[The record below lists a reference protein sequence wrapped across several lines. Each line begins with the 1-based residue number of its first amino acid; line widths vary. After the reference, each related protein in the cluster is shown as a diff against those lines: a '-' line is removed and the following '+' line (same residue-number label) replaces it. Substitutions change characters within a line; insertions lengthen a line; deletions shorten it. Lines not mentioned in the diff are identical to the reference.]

1 MVNAITLRKRK
12 RVSFMSTEFIDNSD
26 EFLAALERATKN
38 GLKAIGMTAE
48 GHAKRRLTETV
59 YTRTKDP
66 KGYKLTGRLRNS
78 ITYALAGERAAISSY
93 TDSENKTYTYDGA
106 ADNDG
111 EGVYIGTNVVYA
123 AGIETGSR
131 RKAGAVHFLQSAAAD
146 HGQEYKDLMEN
157 SLKNA

>member
-1 MVNAITLRKRK
+1 
-12 RVSFMSTEFIDNSD
+12 MSYTYKDNTD
-26 EFLAALERATKN
+26 EVFAALERATKN

-48 GHAKRRLTETV
+48 GHAKKKLTETV
-59 YTRTKDP
+59 YTRTTDP

-93 TDSENKTYTYDGA
+93 TDSENKTYTYEGT

-123 AGIETGSR
+123 AGIETGTR
-131 RKAGAVHFLQSAAAD
+131 RKAGGVHFLQKAVSE
-146 HGQEYKDLMEN
+146 HGEEYKQIMKDSLEN
-157 SLKNA
+157 A

>member
-1 MVNAITLRKRK
+1 
-12 RVSFMSTEFIDNSD
+12 MSVQFTDNSD

-93 TDSENKTYTYDGA
+93 TDTENKTYTYEGT

-111 EGVYIGTNVVYA
+111 DGVYIGTNVVYA

-131 RKAGAVHFLQSAAAD
+131 RKAGAVHFLQSATAD
-146 HGQEYKDLMEN
+146 HGQEYKDLMED

>member
-1 MVNAITLRKRK
+1 MGTTFV
-12 RVSFMSTEFIDNSD
+12 DNS
-26 EFLAALERATKN
+26 EEILAALERATKN
-38 GLKAIGMTAE
+38 GLKAIGITAE
-48 GHAKRRLTETV
+48 VYAKRRLTDTV
-59 YTRTKDP
+59 YTRTTDP

-78 ITYALAGERAAISSY
+78 VTYALAGEKAAIDSY
-93 TDSENKTYTYDGA
+93 KDNDGNTYTYEGT

-146 HGQEYKDLMEN
+146 HGPEYKDIMED

>member
-1 MVNAITLRKRK
+1 
-12 RVSFMSTEFIDNSD
+12 MSYTYKDNTD
-26 EFLAALERATKN
+26 EILAALERATKN
-38 GLKAIGMTAE
+38 GLKSIGMTAE

>member
-1 MVNAITLRKRK
+1 MG
-12 RVSFMSTEFIDNSD
+12 STFVDNSD

-59 YTRTKDP
+59 YTRTTDP

-93 TDSENKTYTYDGA
+93 TDNDGNTYTYEGT

-146 HGQEYKDLMEN
+146 HGQEYKDIMED

>member
-1 MVNAITLRKRK
+1 MI
-12 RVSFMSTEFIDNSD
+12 TEFIDNSD
-26 EFLAALERATKN
+26 EYLSALKRATRN
-38 GLKAIGMTAE
+38 GLTRIGMRAE

-59 YTRTKDP
+59 YTRTTDP

-93 TDSENKTYTYDGA
+93 TDTKNKTYTYEGT

-131 RKAGAVHFLQSAAAD
+131 RKAGAVHFLQSATAD
-146 HGQEYKDLMEN
+146 HGQEYKDLMED